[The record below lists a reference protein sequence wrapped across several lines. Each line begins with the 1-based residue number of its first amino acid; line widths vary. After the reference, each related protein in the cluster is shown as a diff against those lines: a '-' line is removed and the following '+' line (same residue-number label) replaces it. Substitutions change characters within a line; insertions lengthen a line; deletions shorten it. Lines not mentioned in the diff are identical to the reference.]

1 MNLQEA
7 LAILKEKQIT
17 DSIQMLRRW
26 IRQGKIEASMVSK
39 KEGYIIEENSLNDF
53 IKEKQKGSK
62 QPKYDPVA
70 TLTDNRNTYEAGLK
84 DGAGVREYV
93 VQEAVSKREKE
104 LILKGLKEDTIRY
117 SSTDL
122 LKGFPNKMALQEHFI
137 MLKITSVALNHL
149 GMWLYDDNFGILIDI
164 RELPYPNRS
173 LKVRAKKEYTQQL
186 FAHFEKN
193 K

>member
-39 KEGYIIEENSLNDF
+39 KEGYSVNEDSLNAF
-53 IKEKQKGSK
+53 IKKKQKGHT
-62 QPKYDPVA
+62 QAKYEPIA
-70 TLTDNRNTYEAGLK
+70 TSTDNRNTYEAGLK

-93 VQEAVSKREKE
+93 AQEAVSKREKE

-117 SSTDL
+117 SATDL
-122 LKGFPNKMALQEHFI
+122 LKGFPNKMALQDHFI
-137 MLKITSVALNHL
+137 LLKITSVTLNHL
-149 GMWLYDDNFGILIDI
+149 GMWLYDDHFGILIDI
-164 RELPYPNRS
+164 KELPYPNRN
-173 LKVRAKKEYTQQL
+173 LKARAKKAYTQQL